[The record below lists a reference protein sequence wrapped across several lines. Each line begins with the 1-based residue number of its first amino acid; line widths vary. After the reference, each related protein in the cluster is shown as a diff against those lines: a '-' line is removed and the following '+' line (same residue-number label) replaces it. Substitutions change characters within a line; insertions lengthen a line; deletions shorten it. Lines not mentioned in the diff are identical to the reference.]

1 MNVGVVQAGDHR
13 SFVKINQFGT
23 VSPVSHYITLSAN
36 GQKLPVTDSERFDD
50 RTVVF
55 LGCDP
60 TVVENQIC
68 LIVGHSC
75 LL

>member
-1 MNVGVVQAGDHR
+1 MNVGIVQAGNHR
-13 SFVKINQFGT
+13 SLVKINQPGA
-23 VSPVSHYITLSAN
+23 VSPVSHYVTLSTN
-36 GQKLPVTDSERFDD
+36 GKELPVTDGERFDD
-50 RTVVF
+50 RTAVI
-55 LGCDP
+55 LGRDP